1 MQDLFERF
9 PYWGERLYKIL
20 KEVEDLT
27 PMTWYEKWSYRRNS
41 PRYTYRAGV
50 IASGF
55 ALFFG
60 ITATILGAL
69 QVWISYCS

>member
-27 PMTWYEKWSYRRNS
+27 PMTWYEKWFDRCKS
-41 PRYTYRAGV
+41 PCYTYWVGF
-50 IASGF
+50 IALGF